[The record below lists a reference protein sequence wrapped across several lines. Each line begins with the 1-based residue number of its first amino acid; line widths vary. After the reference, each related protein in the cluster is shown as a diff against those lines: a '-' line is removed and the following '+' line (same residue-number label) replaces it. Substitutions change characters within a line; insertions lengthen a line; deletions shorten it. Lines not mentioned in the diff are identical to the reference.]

1 MKKLDPLPIDWIDTN
16 GKELIVISGDYGAFG
31 AHTFCKNYGNITFI
45 ANGIGGLETDTIIKI
60 FETKN
65 GLVFKEIKLNQ

>member
-1 MKKLDPLPIDWIDTN
+1 MPINWIDTN
-16 GKELIVISGDYGAFG
+16 GKKLIVISGDYGAFG
-31 AHTFCKNYGNITFI
+31 EHTFCKNYENTTFI